1 MYIEY
6 ADERFRSHLALIT
19 VLCHRMHTNQRL
31 HFVIYAN
38 HEEAFWYNQY
48 SWKAAK
54 NVRKVFVIPRSI
66 YIRSHFLVL
75 KKNIYIFFQV
85 NIYSVIKKHQLN
97 GMNLI
102 LTCIY
107 QINCLS
113 SVESDMNQNR
123 RKHYPY

>member
-1 MYIEY
+1 MKSRKKRAQSVCDSPIYLY
-6 ADERFRSHLALIT
+6 PIT
-19 VLCHRMHTNQRL
+19 
-31 HFVIYAN
+31 
-38 HEEAFWYNQY
+38 
-48 SWKAAK
+48 
-54 NVRKVFVIPRSI
+54 
-66 YIRSHFLVL
+66 FLGF
-75 KKNIYIFFQV
+75 KKKYLYFFQM

-102 LTCIY
+102 LICIY